1 MLERSIPAKGGLS
14 AGLWEGLF
22 TKSAAAIRLCLEG
35 KGNKGGGCMK
45 GMVVEILAIVLVIF
59 LLVLFGFLT
68 WSEIFG
74 TGKGL
79 IKEVL
84 NASNI

>member
-1 MLERSIPAKGGLS
+1 
-14 AGLWEGLF
+14 
-22 TKSAAAIRLCLEG
+22 
-35 KGNKGGGCMK
+35 MK

-79 IKEVL
+79 VKEVL